1 MKKRC
6 CWISVVV
13 TVTWIAAL
21 SCTHQPVHPTKSE
34 REWAADHQACQVWAR
49 EVVRSEPDTHDQ
61 YDEMKMIRACM
72 KEKGWRW
79 EQTGLLRF
87 FKPAAE

>member
-1 MKKRC
+1 
-6 CWISVVV
+6 
-13 TVTWIAAL
+13 
-21 SCTHQPVHPTKSE
+21 
-34 REWAADHQACQVWAR
+34 VWAR